1 MEAVDGE
8 LMMTLWSPG
17 GHMALQGAKVDG
29 EREGPWRGW
38 HENGQQKMEGPY
50 VNGRREGPSSFWM
63 EDGTLEVEF
72 KIGRA
77 HV

>member
-8 LMMTLWSPG
+8 LMMTLWYPG
-17 GHMALQGAKVDG
+17 GQMALQGAKVDG

-38 HENGQQKMEGPY
+38 HENG
-50 VNGRREGPSSFWM
+50 RREGPWSFWM

-72 KIGRA
+72 SGTYASGRR
-77 HV
+77 VGP